1 MTAPNGLVWFLGALA
16 LGYLLILAGFARRTG
31 RRRPRLTAALC
42 ILGLL
47 PWAAGVWS
55 VFIEPET
62 LRVRHV
68 TVESETWSGPPL
80 RLGLISDSHVG
91 APHMDVVRLRRV
103 IARMNAERPDIV
115 LLLGDYAGGDLAAER
130 RAPADREAVLAGVA
144 AFRDLRSP
152 LGTWA
157 VLGNH
162 DSWFDEVA
170 LARAFETAGIPL
182 LQNRSVAVERPR
194 GAFTL
199 AGVADMRSRLLRT
212 SVPEALSEAPE
223 GRPVILMSHWP
234 DPFAEVPQRVALT
247 VAGHSHCGQIDLPLI
262 GRPFSASPGAALWPC
277 GAYRVAGRDLFVT
290 GGLGTSVVPMRI
302 GAPPEIVILTLKA
315 SPNPVAKSTN
325 AGATQPPVS
334 PN

>member
-16 LGYLLILAGFARRTG
+16 LGYLLLIVGFARRTG

-42 ILGLL
+42 ILALA
-47 PWAAGVWS
+47 PWAAGVWA

-62 LRVRHV
+62 LRVREV
-68 TVESETWSGPPL
+68 TIESETWTGPPL

-91 APHMDVVRLRRV
+91 APHMDVARLRRV
-103 IARMNAERPDIV
+103 IARMNAEHPDIV
-115 LLLGDYAGGDLAAER
+115 LLLGDYAGGDPA
-130 RAPADREAVLAGVA
+130 ADRRTPTDRAAVLAGVA

-152 LGTWA
+152 LGSWA

-170 LARAFETAGIPL
+170 LARAFEAADIPL
-182 LQNRSVAVERPR
+182 LQNRSVAVARP
-194 GAFTL
+194 GGDFTL
-199 AGVADMRSRLLRT
+199 AGVADMRSRLLQT
-212 SVPEALSEAPE
+212 SVPEALSGAPE
-223 GRPVILMSHWP
+223 DRPVILMSHWP
-234 DPFAEVPQRVALT
+234 DSFAEMPQRVALT

-277 GAYRVAGRDLFVT
+277 GVYKVAGRDLYVT

-302 GAPPEIVILTLKA
+302 GAPPEIVILTLRA
-315 SPNPVAKSTN
+315 AP
-325 AGATQPPVS
+325 GARP
-334 PN
+334 

>member
-1 MTAPNGLVWFLGALA
+1 MTAPNGLVWFLGAFA
-16 LGYLLILAGFARRTG
+16 LLYVVILAGVARHTS

-42 ILGLL
+42 ILALV
-47 PWAAGVWS
+47 PWAAGVWA

-62 LRVRHV
+62 LRVREV
-68 TVESETWSGPPL
+68 TIESETWTGPPL

-91 APHMDVVRLRRV
+91 APHMDVARLRRV
-103 IARMNAERPDIV
+103 IARMNAEHPDIV
-115 LLLGDYAGGDLAAER
+115 LLLGDYAGGHLPAER
-130 RAPADREAVLAGVA
+130 RPPEDRAEILAGIA

-170 LARAFETAGIPL
+170 LARALEAAGVPV
-182 LQNRSVAVERPR
+182 LQNRSVDIPRPG

-199 AGVADMRSRLLRT
+199 AGVADMRSRLLHT

-234 DPFAEVPQRVALT
+234 DPFAEVPQGVALT
-247 VAGHSHCGQIDLPLI
+247 VSGHSHCGQIDLPLI
-262 GRPFSASPGAALWPC
+262 GRPFSASAGAALWPC
-277 GAYRVAGRDLFVT
+277 GAYKVAGRDLFVT

-315 SPNPVAKSTN
+315 A
-325 AGATQPPVS
+325 
-334 PN
+334 

>member
-16 LGYLLILAGFARRTG
+16 LGYLVIVVGLARRTS

-42 ILGLL
+42 ILAFI
-47 PWAAGVWS
+47 PWAAGLWA

-62 LRVRHV
+62 LTVRHV

-80 RLGLISDSHVG
+80 RLGLISDTHVG

-103 IARMNAERPDIV
+103 IARMNDQHPDAV
-115 LLLGDYAGGDLAAER
+115 LLLGDYAGGDLAADR
-130 RAPADREAVLAGVA
+130 RKPHDRAAVLAGVDS
-144 AFRDLRSP
+144 FRDLRSP

-170 LARAFETAGIPL
+170 LARGLEQAGVRV
-182 LQNRSVAVERPR
+182 LQNRSVAVPRPV
-194 GAFTL
+194 GPFTL
-199 AGVADMRSRLLRT
+199 AGVADMRSRRLRT
-212 SVPEALSEAPE
+212 SVTEALAEAPD
-223 GRPVILMSHWP
+223 GAPVILMSHWP

-262 GRPFSASPGAALWPC
+262 GRPFSASEGAARWPC
-277 GAYRVAGRDLFVT
+277 GAYEVGGRDLYVT
-290 GGLGTSVVPMRI
+290 GGLGTSVVPVRI
-302 GAPPEIVILTLKA
+302 GAPPEIVILTLK
-315 SPNPVAKSTN
+315 SP
-325 AGATQPPVS
+325 AGARP
-334 PN
+334 